1 IRGRPAPEVTW
12 TKDDVSLKGRAS
24 IENTDSFT
32 LLIVT
37 ECTKYDAG
45 KYVMTLE

>member
-1 IRGRPAPEVTW
+1 IKGRPTPEVKW

-32 LLIVT
+32 LLIIT
-37 ECTKYDAG
+37 DCTRYDAG

>member
-1 IRGRPAPEVTW
+1 IKGRPTPEVTW
-12 TKDDVSLKGRAS
+12 TKDGVSLKGRAN

-37 ECTKYDAG
+37 ECNRYDAG